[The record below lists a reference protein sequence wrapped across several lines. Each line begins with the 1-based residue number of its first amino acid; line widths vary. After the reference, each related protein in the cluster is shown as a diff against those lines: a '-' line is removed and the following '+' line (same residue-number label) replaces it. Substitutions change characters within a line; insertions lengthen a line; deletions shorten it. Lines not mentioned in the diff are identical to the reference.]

1 LLGWIGFAA
10 QIVAVA
16 IAPLSLV
23 QSFAAGGLAL
33 SVPLAAW
40 RFTHRITRAQAL
52 AVFVMAAGLAVQP
65 IGFGTGR
72 DHLHSPALALITI
85 VAVLL
90 GAALCA
96 AGPAARAAAAGI
108 FYGAAD
114 AAIKAISVGFAAHGS
129 STLVSGWTVVA
140 AVATFGGFLA
150 FQAALRD
157 GSAITGISLM
167 SALSAIVALAG
178 GLAAFHES
186 LGGQPLVAIGHL
198 VAIAV
203 VLGCVPVLAR
213 AQAEMAQ
220 SPEPT
225 GAPANRRPLTPTYDP
240 AG

>member
-1 LLGWIGFAA
+1 M
-10 QIVAVA
+10 A
-16 IAPLSLV
+16 IAPLTLV

-40 RFTHRITRAQAL
+40 VFAHRITRAQRL

-72 DHLHSPALALITI
+72 DHLQPTALALITSL
-85 VAVLL
+85 AVLL
-90 GAALCA
+90 AVALCT
-96 AGPAARAAAAGI
+96 AGPAARAVAAGI
-108 FYGAAD
+108 LYGTAD
-114 AAIKAISVGFAAHGS
+114 AAIKAISVDVTTHGATAILS
-129 STLVSGWTVVA
+129 PWTVVA
-140 AVATFGGFLA
+140 ALATFGGFLA

-167 SALSAIVALAG
+167 NALSAIVALAG
-178 GLAAFHES
+178 GLVAFHES
-186 LGGQPLVAIGHL
+186 LGAQPFVVLGHV

-220 SPEPT
+220 SAEPAGVPT
-225 GAPANRRPLTPTYDP
+225 GGRRPLTPTYDP

>member
-1 LLGWIGFAA
+1 M
-10 QIVAVA
+10 A

-40 RFTHRITRAQAL
+40 LFAHRITRIQAL
-52 AVFVMAAGLAVQP
+52 AVFVMAVGLAVQP

-72 DHLHSPALALITI
+72 DHLHAPALALIAS

-90 GAALCA
+90 AVVLCT

-114 AAIKAISVGFAAHGS
+114 AAIKAISVGFATHGAA
-129 STLVSGWTVVA
+129 TLVSPWTVVA
-140 AVATFGGFLA
+140 ALATFGGFLA
-150 FQAALRD
+150 FQAALRE
-157 GSAITGISLM
+157 GSAISGISLM
-167 SALSAIVALAG
+167 NALSAIVALAG

-186 LGGQPLVAIGHL
+186 LGGQPLVAVGHL

-220 SPEPT
+220 TPAPT
-225 GAPANRRPLTPTYDP
+225 GAPTSRRPLTPTYDP